1 MNMSEGFH
9 KLLISWIF
17 VVVVVVVFFFF
28 FICAIFNWVSRLVE
42 LLKVLLYF
50 APWLV
55 QKSSR
60 HSLNQSYAKLRR
72 RISISLRSRG
82 LFKVYSPPLISDC
95 NYFGS
100 GITTLSQNALYP
112 KCISVT
118 SFFHPFPY
126 CVMFR
131 RVFKYRISSK
141 KCAGAYL
148 KFRLNEGRLQ
158 GGGRL

>member
-1 MNMSEGFH
+1 MLSYEYLWRLSQAPNFMN
-9 KLLISWIF
+9 LCCCCCC
-17 VVVVVVVFFFF
+17 FFFF
-28 FICAIFNWVSRLVE
+28 FICAIFNWVSRLVWNC
-42 LLKVLLYF
+42 F
-50 APWLV
+50 
-55 QKSSR
+55 R
-60 HSLNQSYAKLRR
+60 FCFTSLRNWFRR
-72 RISISLRSRG
+72 RITISLRSRG

-112 KCISVT
+112 KCISAT

-148 KFRLNEGRLQ
+148 KFRLNVGRLQ
-158 GGGRL
+158 GGGCLQRNY